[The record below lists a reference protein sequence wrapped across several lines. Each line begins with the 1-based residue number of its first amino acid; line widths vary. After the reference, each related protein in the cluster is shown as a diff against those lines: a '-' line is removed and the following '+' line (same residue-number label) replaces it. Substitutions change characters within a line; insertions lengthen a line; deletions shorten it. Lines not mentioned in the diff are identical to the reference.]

1 MKLIVHQIWF
11 QGFSNIPD
19 KYRKYM
25 SSWSDNYPIE
35 FWDEKRIQKLLIN
48 NYSEY
53 YNWWNNLPLMIQKID
68 IAKSFIL
75 HAYGGIYADIDTELI
90 KRLDNLIENN
100 KDKIIVGKIGLDFFS
115 NVMIK
120 LAGNLDYLINN
131 GLIYSP
137 KQHSFWKFY
146 INGLYKT
153 LQKPKFLESLFETL
167 YVMVSSGPIHFTD
180 GILYYLKKYSYGDDN
195 NNFTILDSSILEPG
209 VYSENDYSYIKHHH
223 SISWAGPG
231 TKLLMTSLYFI
242 EKNKK
247 ILLLLFLII
256 ILIYI
261 FYKFYRN

>member
-1 MKLIVHQIWF
+1 MDLIIHQIWF

-19 KYRKYM
+19 KYKKYR
-25 SSWSDNYPIE
+25 SSWEKNYNIE
-35 FWDEKRIQKLLIN
+35 FWDEKRIQNLLST
-48 NYSEY
+48 NYPKY

-68 IAKSFIL
+68 IAKAFIL
-75 HAYGGIYADIDTELI
+75 HAYGGIYADIDTELV
-90 KRLDNLIENN
+90 KRFDNLIENN
-100 KDKIIVGKIGLDFFS
+100 GVNKIIVGKIGLDFFS
-115 NVMIK
+115 NTMIK

-137 KQHSFWKFY
+137 KHHPFWKFY

-153 LQKPKFLESLFETL
+153 VQKPNFLESMFETL

-180 GILYYLKKYSYGDDN
+180 GILYYINKYPQN
-195 NNFTILDSSILEPG
+195 NNFVILDNSILEPG
-209 VYSENDYSYIKHHH
+209 VYSDDPSSYIKHHH

-231 TKLLMTSLYFI
+231 TRFLMASLYFI

-247 ILLLLFLII
+247 ILLFIIILI

-261 FYKFYRN
+261 FYKFYRKN